1 MRYLRE
7 GRIGGCDDVRCDQGP
22 LTHQFMPGAE
32 TSLAARCLGSVSVS
46 AVASNCET
54 NEAHPPGLVQEQVQ
68 VNVEVQGSRAVDW
81 PT

>member
-1 MRYLRE
+1 
-7 GRIGGCDDVRCDQGP
+7 
-22 LTHQFMPGAE
+22 MPGAE